1 MHINTLK
8 LFRAYAVPVALGLT
22 VAFASGCASST
33 PADTS
38 ARSALAAVAGTP
50 SPSPSLGHAAS
61 GGIEVTGAYIPQP
74 ASPDVAVAYFTLTDT
89 GARGDLLLSASTDP
103 ASQAMVM
110 RDASSGANAGT
121 MVNVTGGLPVPAHG
135 SVTLAPGGYHLM
147 LTHPAAHLL
156 AGGHVTVTL
165 LLRDAGALRV
175 QVPVTSLTSDAQNA
189 PMPSMSGM

>member
-1 MHINTLK
+1 MRMLK
-8 LFRAYAVPVALGLT
+8 PVRRRSRAHAAMAIG
-22 VAFASGCASST
+22 
-33 PADTS
+33 
-38 ARSALAAVAGTP
+38 LAALCPCACTTSTTASTAARIAP
-50 SPSPSLGHAAS
+50 TSDSSASPSLGHAAS

-89 GARGDLLLSASTDP
+89 GPHADLLLSASTDP

-110 RDASSGANAGT
+110 RDVSSGASAGT

-147 LTHPAAHLL
+147 LTHPATRLL

-165 LLRDAGALRV
+165 LLRDTGALRV
-175 QVPVTSLTSDAQNA
+175 EVPVTSLTSDAQNS
-189 PMPSMSGM
+189 PMPSMSRM